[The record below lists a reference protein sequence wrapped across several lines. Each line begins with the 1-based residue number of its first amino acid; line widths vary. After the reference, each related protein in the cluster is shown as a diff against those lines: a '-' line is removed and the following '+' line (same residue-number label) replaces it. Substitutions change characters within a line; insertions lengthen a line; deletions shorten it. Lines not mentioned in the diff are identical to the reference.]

1 MKYGSRGCSEIL
13 VTFGCRYL
21 VQKHDEPAGSEMKTG
36 TAGLS
41 AEGALNKK
49 GAVAGE
55 YDLRISRK
63 NVADTI

>member
-49 GAVAGE
+49 GAETRHGGTGKMKWNNPSP
-55 YDLRISRK
+55 L
-63 NVADTI
+63 